1 MCVSSSALRLS
12 AGTECTRSAQAY
24 ARLRGAVLSC
34 EDLRRCEE
42 ILAWKAQMPGV
53 GTAVKG
59 VIFRGKYSEKGMSI
73 KGPAGYE
80 CNVRNENSFDI

>member
-1 MCVSSSALRLS
+1 
-12 AGTECTRSAQAY
+12 
-24 ARLRGAVLSC
+24 
-34 EDLRRCEE
+34 
-42 ILAWKAQMPGV
+42 MPGV

-80 CNVRNENSFDI
+80 CNVRNENSFYI